1 MVNTF
6 ENVGGGVTTLKDFSL
21 SESQAPTGVKLYLLN
36 KEGATLVDANGK
48 QQIFVFVHPARCTQA
63 NGWVSGWYYMTLNG
77 TNVAAAQFKLGASSA
92 YWANDIEIPYGQGFG
107 LFRGTGTT
115 TIVFNG
121 QVSAEDEPI
130 SAINASG
137 YTWSGNVMPTDMKLS
152 DFSLVESQAPTGV
165 KLYKLNKEGATL
177 VDANGKQ
184 QIFVFVHPARCTQA
198 NGWVSGWYYMTLN
211 GTNVAA
217 AQFKL
222 GSASTYWAN
231 DVVIKSGEG
240 FGIFRG
246 TGTTTLVVPSPLADM
261 E

>member
-1 MVNTF
+1 MNKAADNASGYTWMVNTF
-6 ENVGGGVTTLKDFSL
+6 ENVGGGVTTLKDFAL

-36 KEGATLVDANGK
+36 KEGATLVDA
-48 QQIFVFVHPARCTQA
+48 
-63 NGWVSGWYYMTLNG
+63 
-77 TNVAAAQFKLGASSA
+77 
-92 YWANDIEIPYGQGFG
+92 D
-107 LFRGTGTT
+107 
-115 TIVFNG
+115 
-121 QVSAEDEPI
+121 
-130 SAINASG
+130 
-137 YTWSGNVMPTDMKLS
+137 
-152 DFSLVESQAPTGV
+152 
-165 KLYKLNKEGATL
+165 
-177 VDANGKQ
+177 GKQ

-222 GSASTYWAN
+222 GSESAYWAN
-231 DVVIKSGEG
+231 DVVIKAGEG